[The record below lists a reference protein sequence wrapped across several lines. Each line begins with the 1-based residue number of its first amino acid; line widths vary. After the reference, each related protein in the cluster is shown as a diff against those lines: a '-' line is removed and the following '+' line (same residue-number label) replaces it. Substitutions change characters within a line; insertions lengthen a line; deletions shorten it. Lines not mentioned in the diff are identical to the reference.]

1 MIEGKNGVLHRISEQ
16 KEERENVKNQI
27 SKLVLQYQEIQE
39 AEAYF
44 QQKKSQFEQII
55 ASRRERA
62 DRIAEC
68 MHPPYFAEEFSNQL
82 REKLYG
88 NDYEAALENIEEF
101 GKEIETEKIKLSEEI
116 QKKKETEKKLDQEIS
131 TLEKLLI

>member
-55 ASRRERA
+55 ASRTCR
-62 DRIAEC
+62 
-68 MHPPYFAEEFSNQL
+68 
-82 REKLYG
+82 
-88 NDYEAALENIEEF
+88 
-101 GKEIETEKIKLSEEI
+101 
-116 QKKKETEKKLDQEIS
+116 
-131 TLEKLLI
+131 